1 MERPVA
7 NSGVLPEIVAMQ
19 GGRRQEVLMLMSEP
33 GALTAVFPISWV
45 RDQFP
50 ALHNQPRTVFFDKG
64 AGAQIPQGVLD
75 AVEDHLLRR
84 NVQRGSRLPRIRR
97 S

>member
-1 MERPVA
+1 MA
-7 NSGVLPEIVAMQ
+7 NSGVLPEIVAIQ
-19 GGRRQEVLMLMSEP
+19 GERRQEVLMLTSEP

-50 ALHNQPRTVFFDKG
+50 ALHNQPRTVFFDKV